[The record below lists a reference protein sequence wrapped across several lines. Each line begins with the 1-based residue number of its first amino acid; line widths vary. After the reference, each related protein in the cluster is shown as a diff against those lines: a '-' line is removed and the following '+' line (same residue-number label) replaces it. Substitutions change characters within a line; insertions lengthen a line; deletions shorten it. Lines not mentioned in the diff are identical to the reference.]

1 MKRIN
6 LGKSNPTLYKCVA
19 ELDKL
24 ASQVIND
31 AGIDEGFSHLLRLR
45 ASQINQC
52 AFCIRLHT
60 QDALK
65 HGESIER
72 ITLLS
77 AWEESQYFSSLERS
91 ALKLTEKITLIADDQ
106 VPDAIYK
113 EAATYLTEEQIAAIE
128 WLAITI
134 NTWNRIAISSR
145 YTVEP

>member
-1 MKRIN
+1 MTRIN

-24 ASQVIND
+24 ASIVIND

-52 AFCIRLHT
+52 AFCIRLHS

-65 HGESIER
+65 HGEKIER

-77 AWEESQYFSSLERS
+77 AWRESQYFSDLERS
-91 ALKLTEKITLIADDQ
+91 ALELTEKITLIADDQ

-113 EAATYLTEEQIAAIE
+113 KAATYLTEAQIAAIE

>member
-91 ALKLTEKITLIADDQ
+91 ALKLTEKITLITDDQ
-106 VPDAIYK
+106 VPDGIYK

>member
-6 LGKSNPTLYKCVA
+6 LGKSNPALYKCVA

-72 ITLLS
+72 ISLLS

-91 ALKLTEKITLIADDQ
+91 ALKLTEKITLIADNQ

-113 EAATYLTEEQIAAIE
+113 VAATYLTEEQIAAIE